1 MRSVA
6 CVHTLDSHLYL
17 TCCYLG
23 VSLHDCKSL
32 VQGGAQHC
40 NEHAAGIL
48 GAAGAA
54 AAVFFGVKA
63 IQENPA
69 TTLEERTMESQIPGP
84 LAREN
89 AVLVFGSTGKMGRLL
104 VQQVN
109 SLPYHRPQRNC
120 ACNAHHQTIFELM

>member
-1 MRSVA
+1 MLL
-6 CVHTLDSHLYL
+6 HTSCH
-17 TCCYLG
+17 
-23 VSLHDCKSL
+23 
-32 VQGGAQHC
+32 QAGAQRC
-40 NEHAAGIL
+40 TERAAGIL

-69 TTLEERTMESQIPGP
+69 TTMEERTMQSQVPQP

-109 SLPYHRPQRNC
+109 SYPPYHMP
-120 ACNAHHQTIFELM
+120 